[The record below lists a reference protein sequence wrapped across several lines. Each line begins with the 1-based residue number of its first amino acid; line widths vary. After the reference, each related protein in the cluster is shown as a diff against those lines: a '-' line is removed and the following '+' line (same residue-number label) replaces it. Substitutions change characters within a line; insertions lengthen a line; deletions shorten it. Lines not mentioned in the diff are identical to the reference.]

1 MNNHSTY
8 ILGNGNLG
16 SHLALLF
23 QDKKLPYQ
31 FITTAQI
38 SELNSNDILWL
49 CVPDTLIPS
58 FIDIGKEHNLKMVYC
73 SGALALENDWK
84 ANVGVWYPLYSFKK
98 GYPVDWKSIPVFTE
112 VEEQDLKAY
121 FSLLKKSLEVESLEI
136 NSADRRKRHLA
147 AVFVN
152 NFTNAM
158 LHAAEETLVGLTKE
172 EITEALLPIAIQT
185 VNRWASANASKLQ
198 TGPAVRNDEQ
208 TIRKHLYDLKDF
220 PLEKELYQSVTNY
233 IIQKIQQK

>member
-1 MNNHSTY
+1 MDNYSTY

-23 QDKKLPYQ
+23 QDKKVPYQ

-38 SELNSNDILWL
+38 TELNSNDILWL

-58 FIDIGKEHNLKMVYC
+58 FIDLGKEQNLKMVYC
-73 SGALALENDWK
+73 SGAVTLENDWK

-98 GYPVDWKSIPVFTE
+98 GFPVDWKLVPIFTE
-112 VEEQDLKAY
+112 VEETDLKAY
-121 FSLLKKSLEVESLEI
+121 FSLLKKSLGVESLEI
-136 NSADRRKRHLA
+136 NSAERRKRHLA

-158 LHAAEETLVGLTKE
+158 LQAAEETLMGLTKE

-208 TIRKHLYDLKDF
+208 TISKHLTELEDF
-220 PLEKELYQSVTNY
+220 PREKELYQSVTNY